1 MLLRRLQRQLKRALD
16 TPQAR
21 KMLTAL
27 MARRLPGP
35 LRVLVQGLTDPDQ
48 RGFMFW
54 WLVAT
59 VLVTLA
65 IAFVLSIALAPVAG
79 IVALAGVGV
88 WRLVQQGRQPAA
100 QGS

>member
-1 MLLRRLQRQLKRALD
+1 
-16 TPQAR
+16 
-21 KMLTAL
+21 
-27 MARRLPGP
+27 
-35 LRVLVQGLTDPDQ
+35 
-48 RGFMFW
+48 MFW